1 MASPY
6 DAITGQAFAWRDMLR
21 EWGNESEIVAEHVHS
36 GVGLVDG
43 GDLPLAL
50 HELASSTSTRSALY
64 DVADRRLAELKP
76 DVLAPRIRKAVA
88 PLLGYARRPA

>member
-21 EWGNESEIVAEHVHS
+21 EWGYESEIVAEHVHS

-43 GDLPLAL
+43 GDLPLLRFTSSPRRRRRGARFTMSL
-50 HELASSTSTRSALY
+50 TGASQS
-64 DVADRRLAELKP
+64 
-76 DVLAPRIRKAVA
+76 
-88 PLLGYARRPA
+88 